1 MLGPL
6 DMTNGI
12 GRLIYKVLVTT
23 TLDEQNQ
30 KISSI

>member
-6 DMTNGI
+6 DKTNGI

-23 TLDEQNQ
+23 LDEQNQ